1 MTASE
6 DGGPMAAAGGH
17 GPGSGGGAARKA
29 AADAGG
35 AAAGR
40 EPVGGGEPVAGPG
53 AGAGREPWEGA
64 GAGPGAGAGREP
76 WEGAGGWC
84 APGPYL
90 RGVAWWDGPRPVRV
104 DPSVVGVLPWEL
116 VERAALPV
124 GVRLELTAAP
134 GTRAVEV
141 RYRAR
146 VPGREEGGPSV
157 PPHLFALWRDGRP
170 AGEAYGAPA
179 TDGEAAVV
187 LDLPRPERPGEV
199 FTVYLPEAA
208 APVVLGVR
216 AVGGGIAPA
225 PRRARWAVYGDSITE
240 GWWATRPA
248 HAWPAAAGRALG
260 LDPVNLGYAGTGRG
274 ELPVA
279 RQLAALPAALITLA
293 FGTNCWEPVPTT
305 PARLYALTR
314 AFAGT
319 VRTGHP
325 HTPLLV
331 VSPLLRPAAEAA
343 PNGAG
348 ATLAELRA
356 ALEEAVRDL
365 RAAGDEHLLL
375 LPGRPLLDA
384 GHLWDGLHPNDA
396 GHARLAAA
404 VVDAVRT
411 HVRPR
416 P

>member
-6 DGGPMAAAGGH
+6 DGGPMAA
-17 GPGSGGGAARKA
+17 GGGIE
-29 AADAGG
+29 ADP
-35 AAAGR
+35 AAGQ
-40 EPVGGGEPVAGPG
+40 ETAAGQEAVPGGGSG
-53 AGAGREPWEGA
+53 AGAGREP
-64 GAGPGAGAGREP
+64 R
-76 WEGAGGWC
+76 EGAGGWC
-84 APGPYL
+84 DPGPYL

-104 DPSVVGVLPWEL
+104 DPTVVGVLPWEL

-134 GTRAVEV
+134 GTRAVEL

-146 VPGREEGGPSV
+146 VPGREDGGPSV

-179 TDGEAAVV
+179 AGGEAAAV
-187 LDLPRPERPGEV
+187 LDLPRPERPDEV

-208 APVVLGVR
+208 APLVLAVR
-216 AVGGGIAPA
+216 GVGGGIAPA

-325 HTPLLV
+325 RTPLLV

-365 RAAGDEHLLL
+365 RAAGDDRLFL
-375 LPGRPLLDA
+375 LPGHPLLDP